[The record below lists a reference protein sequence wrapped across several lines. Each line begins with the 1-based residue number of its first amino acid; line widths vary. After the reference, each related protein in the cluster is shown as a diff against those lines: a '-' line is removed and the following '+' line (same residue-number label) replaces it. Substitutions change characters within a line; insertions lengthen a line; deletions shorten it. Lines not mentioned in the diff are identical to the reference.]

1 VYEISGPVSI
11 VGGKDASPEAKSL
24 RFTASNKITVYVNG
38 IQLLDSQY
46 NRSINDQVTF
56 TPTIYDSNNVVE
68 VFVYQDLSASISK
81 SPQVFLEFRSLL
93 STIPADAALR
103 ELDCWGNYLA
113 SKINS
118 IERYTLFCTD
128 LGKLNP
134 NKSYG
139 VARFEVTDSDNITR
153 IINSSDVF
161 ILLGK
166 EPFSFRDKELYAYL
180 AGTSLVEQQSVMT
193 YKQSD
198 ASGELYLTVDSSA
211 ITQVYNPISMS
222 RVNRDIQAT
231 AATVIPGTALAGSE
245 NLDQKY
251 IIGPT

>member
-1 VYEISGPVSI
+1 
-11 VGGKDASPEAKSL
+11 
-24 RFTASNKITVYVNG
+24 
-38 IQLLDSQY
+38 
-46 NRSINDQVTF
+46 
-56 TPTIYDSNNVVE
+56 
-68 VFVYQDLSASISK
+68 
-81 SPQVFLEFRSLL
+81 
-93 STIPADAALR
+93 
-103 ELDCWGNYLA
+103 
-113 SKINS
+113 
-118 IERYTLFCTD
+118 
-128 LGKLNP
+128 
-134 NKSYG
+134 
-139 VARFEVTDSDNITR
+139 
-153 IINSSDVF
+153 VF